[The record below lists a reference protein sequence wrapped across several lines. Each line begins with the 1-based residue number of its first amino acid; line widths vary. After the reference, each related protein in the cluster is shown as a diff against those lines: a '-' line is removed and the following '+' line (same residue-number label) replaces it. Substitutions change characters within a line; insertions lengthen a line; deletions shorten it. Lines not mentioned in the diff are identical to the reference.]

1 MTSTSTPW
9 FDRLTADGT
18 SEGGAAAPD
27 VTAEADED
35 ATAEAVAVRAL
46 AARGITAH
54 RHPDDAAGDTRLV
67 IGRHQTGEG
76 GLPLLSGP
84 YLVIYLYS
92 EADYEEITVT
102 RPPVEG
108 DRWEVIAGDGTGA
121 ECTLITRPA
130 ALFVEC
136 VEAIAEWVWVDSSL
150 PTAGAVLR
158 AALAKRGVTVHTDGM
173 SPSYAIALE
182 EGTSEMEVY
191 SRPHLLVADHSPSVE
206 HDPAGHTGWTVAL
219 HDGSGEPV
227 GEPLYTGGDGRRPVD
242 CTADS
247 EAAAAFIADWLT
259 ARRR

>member
-9 FDRLTADGT
+9 FDRLAADGS

-67 IGRHQTGEG
+67 IGRDQTGEG

-121 ECTLITRPA
+121 ERTLITRPA
-130 ALFVEC
+130 ALFAEC
-136 VEAIAEWVWVDSSL
+136 VEAIAEWVDSSL

-158 AALAKRGVTVHTDGM
+158 AALAARGVTVHTDGM

-182 EGTSEMEVY
+182 EGASEMEVY
-191 SRPHLLVADHSPSVE
+191 SRPHLLVADHSPSIE

-219 HDGSGEPV
+219 HDGTGEPV

-259 ARRR
+259 PRRR